1 MGTTNSGPAAGPGSR
16 RGSRPRPGLRTWAAG
31 AGVVAAGAGL
41 ALAQLAAGL
50 IAEPRSAPVV
60 AVGAAFI
67 DVIPAS
73 VREFGIRTL
82 GTADKPVLVTGIVV
96 LVVALGAL
104 AGLAGWWR
112 RPLGWVVFGV
122 LGLVGA
128 LAAASRPDAGAA
140 AIVPSLLAAL
150 AAGGVL
156 VWALRAVERTAEPA
170 EPAGAKAARAE
181 PGAGSAAAQARRD
194 LLLRGGLVVAGSLVA
209 AGAGSLL
216 LRRRGAVADARA
228 SFPVPRPPTTAVPA
242 GADLRIRDLTPWR
255 TPNDVFYRIDTALSV
270 PVVDPASWR
279 LRVHGMVD
287 RPLELSVADL
297 RRRQIVHRWVT
308 LTCVSNEVGG
318 DLAGNALWT
327 GVLLSDLLE
336 EAGVRPGADA
346 VKSTS
351 ADGWTCGTPLSALT
365 DGRAAMLAFGMNGA
379 PLPLEHGFPVRMVV
393 PGLYGYVS
401 ATKWV
406 VDVEVTRF
414 DRFQAYWT
422 TRGWSAQGPIK
433 TASRIDVPASDAKVP
448 AGAVTVAGVAWAQHR
463 GVSRVEVRAGSG
475 PWQVARLAGQPTKD
489 SWRQWS
495 WTWQAPEGR
504 YQLEVRAFDGAG
516 QVQSAAVAPPAP
528 DGASGYHAIEVTV
541 T

>member
-1 MGTTNSGPAAGPGSR
+1 MGMTNSEAGPE
-16 RGSRPRPGLRTWAAG
+16 PRPSSRVWAAA
-31 AGVVAAGAGL
+31 AGVVSAGAGL

-50 IAEPRSAPVV
+50 IAEPRSAPVE

-96 LVVALGAL
+96 VVVALGAL
-104 AGLAGWWR
+104 AGLAGGR
-112 RPLGWVVFGV
+112 RRSLGWMVFGV

-128 LAAASRPDAGAA
+128 VAAASRPDAGGA
-140 AIVPSLLAAL
+140 AILPSVLAAL

-156 VWALRAVERTAEPA
+156 GWLLNAAERIGERAAPRAVTGR
-170 EPAGAKAARAE
+170 AA
-181 PGAGSAAAQARRD
+181 PPQTMAQGRRD
-194 LLLRGGLVVAGSLVA
+194 LLLRGGLVVAGSLAA

-242 GADLRIRDLTPWR
+242 GADLPIRDLAPWR
-255 TPNDVFYRIDTALSV
+255 TANDVFYRIDTALSV
-270 PVVDPASWR
+270 PVVDPATWR
-279 LRVHGMVD
+279 LRVHGLVD
-287 RPLELSVADL
+287 RPLTLTIADL
-297 RRRQIVHRWVT
+297 RRRRIVHRWVT

-318 DLAGNALWT
+318 DLVGNALWT
-327 GVLLSDLLE
+327 GVLLSDLLK
-336 EAGVRPGADA
+336 EARVRPGADA

-406 VDVEVTRF
+406 VDIEVTRF

-422 TRGWSAQGPIK
+422 TRGWSAAGTDQDRLPDRRTRERCERVAGRGDRRRGGLGPAPRRLPGRGAGRWR
-433 TASRIDVPASDAKVP
+433 TLAGRAAGRAADEGLLAAVDLDL
-448 AGAVTVAGVAWAQHR
+448 AGAG
-463 GVSRVEVRAGSG
+463 G
-475 PWQVARLAGQPTKD
+475 
-489 SWRQWS
+489 
-495 WTWQAPEGR
+495 
-504 YQLEVRAFDGAG
+504 
-516 QVQSAAVAPPAP
+516 
-528 DGASGYHAIEVTV
+528 
-541 T
+541 

>member
-1 MGTTNSGPAAGPGSR
+1 MGMTNS
-16 RGSRPRPGLRTWAAG
+16 RPGFRAWAAG

-50 IAEPRSAPVV
+50 IAEPRSVPVV

-104 AGLAGWWR
+104 AGLAGGWR
-112 RPLGWVVFGV
+112 RPLGWLVFGV
-122 LGLVGA
+122 LGLVGV
-128 LAAASRPDAGAA
+128 LAAASRPDAGTAA
-140 AIVPSLLAAL
+140 VVPSVLAAL
-150 AAGGVL
+150 TAGGVL
-156 VWALRAVERTAEPA
+156 AWALRAVERTAERA
-170 EPAGAKAARAE
+170 EAGRAEGVRGE
-181 PGAGSAAAQARRD
+181 PGAGSVAAHAPGRRD

-242 GADLRIRDLTPWR
+242 GADLHIRDLTPWR
-255 TPNDVFYRIDTALSV
+255 TANDVFYRIDTALSV
-270 PVVDPASWR
+270 PVVDPATWR
-279 LRVHGMVD
+279 LRIHGMVD
-287 RPLELSVADL
+287 RPLDLTVADL
-297 RRRQIVHRWVT
+297 RSRRIVHRWVT

-327 GVLLSDLLE
+327 GVLLDDLLK
-336 EAGVRPGADA
+336 EARVRPGADA

-365 DGRAAMLAFGMNGA
+365 DGRSAMLAFGMNGA

-406 VDVEVTRF
+406 VDIEVTTF

-433 TASRIDVPASDAKVP
+433 TASRIDVPASGANVP
-448 AGAVTVAGVAWAQHR
+448 AGTVTVAGVAWAQHR
-463 GVSRVEVRAGSG
+463 GVSRVEVRAGG
-475 PWQVARLAGQPTKD
+475 GAWQVARLAGQPTKD
-489 SWRQWS
+489 SWRQWT
-495 WTWQAPEGR
+495 WTWQAPKGTHR
-504 YQLEVRAFDGAG
+504 LQVRAFDGTG
-516 QVQSAAVAPPAP
+516 QVQTAAVAPPAP
-528 DGASGYHAIEVTV
+528 NGASGYHTIDVTV
-541 T
+541 G

>member
-1 MGTTNSGPAAGPGSR
+1 MGMTDSGPGGPGPGSGN
-16 RGSRPRPGLRTWAAG
+16 GSGIGSEPRPGFRAWAAG

-41 ALAQLAAGL
+41 AIAQLAAGL

-60 AVGAAFI
+60 AVGAGFI

-104 AGLAGWWR
+104 AGLAGGWR

-140 AIVPSLLAAL
+140 AVVPSVLAAL
-150 AAGGVL
+150 TAGGVL
-156 VWALRAVERTAEPA
+156 AWALRAVERPQ
-170 EPAGAKAARAE
+170 PAGQTTGGTTAQT
-181 PGAGSAAAQARRD
+181 AAAQGRRD
-194 LLLRGGLVVAGSLVA
+194 LLLRGGLVVAASLAA

-228 SFPVPRPPTTAVPA
+228 SFPVPRPPTTAVPP
-242 GADLRIRDLTPWR
+242 GADLHIRDLTPWR

-270 PVVDPASWR
+270 PVVDPATWR
-279 LRVHGMVD
+279 LRIHGLVD
-287 RPLELSVADL
+287 HPLDLTVADL
-297 RRRQIVHRWVT
+297 RSRRIVHRWVT

-327 GVLLSDLLE
+327 GVLLSDLLR
-336 EAGVRPGADA
+336 EARVRPGADA

-365 DGRAAMLAFGMNGA
+365 DGRPAMLAFGMNGA

-406 VDVEVTRF
+406 VDIEVTRF

-422 TRGWSAQGPIK
+422 TRGWSERGPIK
-433 TASRIDVPASDAKVP
+433 TASRIDVPASGANVP

-463 GVSRVEVRAGSG
+463 GISRVEVRAGGG
-475 PWQVARLAGQPTKD
+475 PWQVARLAGQPTRD
-489 SWRQWS
+489 SWRQWT
-495 WTWQAPEGR
+495 WTWQAPTGTHR
-504 YQLEVRAFDGAG
+504 VQVRAFDGTG
-516 QVQSAAVAPPAP
+516 QVQAAAVAPPAP
-528 DGASGYHAIEVTV
+528 NGASGYHTIEVTV
-541 T
+541 G

>member
-1 MGTTNSGPAAGPGSR
+1 M
-16 RGSRPRPGLRTWAAG
+16 WAAG

-104 AGLAGWWR
+104 AGLAGGWR

-122 LGLVGA
+122 LGLVGV
-128 LAAASRPDAGAA
+128 LAAASRPDAGTAA
-140 AIVPSLLAAL
+140 VVPSVLAAL
-150 AAGGVL
+150 AAGGIL
-156 VWALRAVERTAEPA
+156 AWGLGAVERTPGRAVSGRTAPA
-170 EPAGAKAARAE
+170 RPTGQ
-181 PGAGSAAAQARRD
+181 PTGQGRRD
-194 LLLRGGLVVAGSLVA
+194 LLLRGGLVVAGSLAA

-228 SFPVPRPPTTAVPA
+228 SFPVPRPPTTSVPA

-255 TPNDVFYRIDTALSV
+255 TANDVFYRIDTALSV
-270 PVVDPASWR
+270 PVVDPATWR
-279 LRVHGMVD
+279 LRIHGMVD
-287 RPLELSVADL
+287 RPLTLTIADL
-297 RRRQIVHRWVT
+297 RRRRIVHRWVT

-318 DLAGNALWT
+318 DLVGNALWT
-327 GVLLSDLLE
+327 GVLLDDLLK

-365 DGRAAMLAFGMNGA
+365 DGRASMLAFGMNGA

-406 VDVEVTRF
+406 VDIEVTRF

-433 TASRIDVPASDAKVP
+433 TASRIDVPASGVSVP
-448 AGAVTVAGVAWAQHR
+448 AGTVTVAGVAWAQHR
-463 GVSRVEVRAGSG
+463 GVSRVEVRAGDG
-475 PWQVARLAGQPTKD
+475 AWQVARLAGQPTKD
-489 SWRQWS
+489 SWRQWT
-495 WTWQAPEGR
+495 WTWQAPKGTHR
-504 YQLEVRAFDGAG
+504 LQVRAFDGTG
-516 QVQSAAVAPPAP
+516 QVQAAAVAPPAP
-528 DGASGYHAIEVTV
+528 NGASGYHTIEVAV
-541 T
+541 G